1 MFQTGRLFIQQ
12 IFSSYFSIPLLL
24 YCFPITARHRSFL
37 LSAAKRG
44 TLARFPLSRPRLVS
58 VSLPPSLP
66 PPVICRENWLRNIFN
81 CPSIFNGRRRRKRR
95 RKKFQIDRFFR
106 SSLSSCKISNR
117 RDKNIYTSYIYTL
130 QAYSFVTLSKI
141 DFDKEEDVPT
151 LESRETAE
159 RTGLAERR
167 RRSDRRGAVVT
178 RSPCRMIG
186 RNPFYPEDRTK
197 SRCLVYLPAFSLPS
211 PLLLSSTS
219 PLFILEFVATGRKP
233 RRHRREGRARFSFFS
248 SRSAIEE
255 SSS

>member
-81 CPSIFNGRRRRKRR
+81 CPSIFNGRRRRRR

-106 SSLSSCKISNR
+106 SSLSSCKTSNR
-117 RDKNIYTSYIYTL
+117 RDKNIYTSYIYTQL
-130 QAYSFVTLSKI
+130 FK
-141 DFDKEEDVPT
+141 
-151 LESRETAE
+151 R
-159 RTGLAERR
+159 
-167 RRSDRRGAVVT
+167 T
-178 RSPCRMIG
+178 RSLR
-186 RNPFYPEDRTK
+186 YQKLTSTK
-197 SRCLVYLPAFSLPS
+197 RKIS
-211 PLLLSSTS
+211 PRWNH
-219 PLFILEFVATGRKP
+219 GKQP
-233 RRHRREGRARFSFFS
+233 RERD
-248 SRSAIEE
+248 
-255 SSS
+255 

>member
-81 CPSIFNGRRRRKRR
+81 CPSIFNGRRRRR

-106 SSLSSCKISNR
+106 SSLSSFESSRQEHIHIVH
-117 RDKNIYTSYIYTL
+117 IYATL

-186 RNPFYPEDRTK
+186 RNPFYPQDRTK
-197 SRCLVYLPAFSLPS
+197 SRCLVYLPACSLPS